1 MLLMPSGIEIRAAR
15 VADGDSL
22 ADAWR
27 AFGRYY
33 ADIDP
38 DQFRVPDSEGLPAWF
53 ESRLGEDR
61 GDDTLWLVAERARR
75 VIGFVQAQIWPPAED
90 ADRQLMRE
98 MAEPIL
104 KVDTIMV
111 LEDERGTGVGTALM
125 SAAET
130 WGRERG
136 ATRAVV
142 ISYANSPSSVP
153 FYEERM
159 GYERHTIGFLK
170 SL

>member
-1 MLLMPSGIEIRAAR
+1 MLRMADLEIRAAR
-15 VADGDSL
+15 VDDADGL

-38 DQFRVPDSEGLPAWF
+38 QLFRVPEAEGLPAWF
-53 ESRLGEDR
+53 DSRLREDR
-61 GDDTLWLVAERARR
+61 GDDTLWLVAERDGR
-75 VIGFVQAQIWPPAED
+75 VVGFVQAQIWPPAED
-90 ADRQLMRE
+90 ADRHLMRE
-98 MAEPIL
+98 VSEPIL
-104 KVDTIMV
+104 KVDSIMV
-111 LEDERGTGVGTALM
+111 MADERGAGIGTALM

-142 ISYANSPSSVP
+142 ISYANSPSSIP

-159 GYERHTIGFLK
+159 GYERHTVGFLK
-170 SL
+170 PL